1 MRNTNL
7 RMKAANEFE
16 KDYYNLLNN
25 SFYGITMENV
35 RGHRDV
41 RLVINDK
48 KRSILASE
56 PNYHSTK
63 HISVDLLIMEVK
75 KHGIYMNK
83 PIYLGQVIL
92 DIGKMLLYEFWYD
105 YLIPKYDDKIKLCYM
120 GTDSFI
126 IYVETEDFFKY
137 ISNHVNKWFDTSNY
151 SKDINRPLEK
161 GKNKKVIG
169 KFKDELGGLIMSKF
183 CALRS
188 KAYAFLIDGFNDID
202 YEKHDINK
210 KAKGTKKCVIK
221 NKITFND
228 YVNVL
233 FSGINLLRSQY
244 SFRSRFHEI
253 YTEKINKIA
262 LSSNDDKRTQSIDK
276 ITRYPDGYCDNSVI
290 IENINDNMENTN
302 DTSIIIENTN
312 DTLINIENIN
322 DNTDDTNDPYV
333 NIENNNDI
341 SKNTNDISISNENTN
356 ANSEIEIIKKE
367 AQAIRKTSKL
377 LREESKAIRNSSSNI
392 RNELE
397 IIRKETRNI

>member
-75 KHGIYMNK
+75 KRGIYMNK

-202 YEKHDINK
+202 YEKHNIINK

-244 SFRSRFHEI
+244 SFRRRFHEI

-262 LSSNDDKRTQSIDK
+262 LSSNDDKRIQCVHQ
-276 ITRYPDGYCDNSVI
+276 ITTYPYGYCDTSVI
-290 IENINDNMENTN
+290 IENIIDNTENTN
-302 DTSIIIENTN
+302 DASIIIENTK
-312 DTLINIENIN
+312 DTL
-322 DNTDDTNDPYV
+322 V
-333 NIENNNDI
+333 NIENTNDI
-341 SKNTNDISISNENTN
+341 HVNIENTNDISINTNDISINTENTN
-356 ANSEIEIIKKE
+356 ANSEIDIIKKE
-367 AQAIRKTSKL
+367 AQAIRERPKL
-377 LREESKAIRNSSSNI
+377 LIEESQAITNSSSSI

-397 IIRKETRNI
+397 IIRKET